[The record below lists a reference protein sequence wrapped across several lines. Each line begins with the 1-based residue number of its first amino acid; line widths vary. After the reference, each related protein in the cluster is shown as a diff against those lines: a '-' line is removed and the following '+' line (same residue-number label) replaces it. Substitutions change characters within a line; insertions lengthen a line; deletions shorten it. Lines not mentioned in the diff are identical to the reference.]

1 MTELRIVITEDD
13 AIIALDIERQVA
25 AMGHTVVGVAATAEE
40 ALRIVEERQPDLV
53 LLDIRLKGAVDGIAV
68 AEEIQRRFSTPII
81 FITAYSDKSV
91 IERAR
96 AVQPQGYL
104 VKPIRKEDLAE
115 AIGQVSTR

>member
-1 MTELRIVITEDD
+1 MTGLRIVITEDD

-40 ALRIVEERQPDLV
+40 ALRTIEENRPDLV
-53 LLDIRLKGAVDGIAV
+53 LLDIRLKGAVDGITL
-68 AEEIQRRFSTPII
+68 AEEIQRHFATRII
-81 FITAYSDKSV
+81 FISAYSDRSV

-96 AVQPQGYL
+96 AVQPEGYL

-115 AIGQVSTR
+115 AIDRVRTR

>member
-91 IERAR
+91 IERAE

-115 AIGQVSTR
+115 AIGQVRTR